1 MRKTIFSIVILLGT
15 LFITTPLNG
24 TSKGMETFFPR
35 LEGWAKKGNP
45 QIYIPDNLFEYI
57 NGAADVYLSYDF
69 QKLATAT
76 FENSQKNSFT
86 IDIYRHNNPKNGF
99 GIYTQE
105 KPPEGPFLAIGAQG
119 YYEKGVLNFLK
130 GCYYVKLSGF
140 DLGDRDKTILTKAAQ
155 QVAKNL
161 DGETMFPNAVDSL
174 PKKGKIEHSERYIA
188 KNFMGHSFLH
198 SAFVADY
205 QEKDTK
211 FQVFI
216 IETDEKKGAQK
227 IVENYLNF
235 LKGKSITVDNPG
247 KNFYRFQDPYYR
259 SSGMMNM
266 KRKGKY
272 LWGLFSKTPAK
283 AEFYIDKIEE
293 NLVKFKLLN
302 K

>member
-15 LFITTPLNG
+15 LFITTSLNG
-24 TSKGMETFFPR
+24 TSKGMETFFPQ

-105 KPPEGPFLAIGAQG
+105 KPQEGPFLAIGTQG
-119 YYEKGVLNFLK
+119 YYEKGILNFLK
-130 GCYYVKLSGF
+130 GCYYVKISGY

-161 DGETMFPNAVDSL
+161 DGENRFPKTVESF
-174 PKKGKIEHSERYIA
+174 PQKRKIEHSERYIA
-188 KNFMGHSFLH
+188 KNFLGHSFLH

-205 QEKDTK
+205 QEKEK
-211 FQVFI
+211 KIQVFI
-216 IETDEKKGAQK
+216 IETDETKETQK

-235 LKGKSITVDNPG
+235 IKGKSITVDNPG

-272 LWGLFSKTPAK
+272 LWGLFCKTPAK
-283 AEFYIDKIEE
+283 AEFYVNKIEE

>member
-1 MRKTIFSIVILLGT
+1 MKKITF
-15 LFITTPLNG
+15 LFIILPGCFLITTFLNG
-24 TSKGMETFFPR
+24 ASKGMETFFPQ
-35 LEGWAKKGNP
+35 LKGWEPKGNP
-45 QIYIPDNLFEYI
+45 EIYTPDNLYEYI
-57 NGAADVYLSYDF
+57 NGAADVYLNYDF
-69 QKLATAT
+69 QKLATTT
-76 FENSQKNSFT
+76 FENSQRNSFT
-86 IDIYRHNNPKNGF
+86 VDIYRHNNPKNGF

-105 KPPEGPFLAIGAQG
+105 KPQKGPFLPIGAQG

-140 DLGDRDKTILTKAAQ
+140 DLGDRDKTILTNAAQ

-161 DGETMFPNAVDSL
+161 EGETTFPKAVAGL
-174 PKKGKIEHSERYIA
+174 PREGKTEHSERYIA

-205 QEKDTK
+205 QEKDAK

-235 LKGKSITVDNPG
+235 LKGKNITVDNPG
-247 KNFYRFQDPYYR
+247 ENFYRFQDPYYR

-272 LWGLFSKTPAK
+272 LWGLFSKTPEK
-283 AEFYIDKIEE
+283 TEFYINKIEE